1 MAAARALWLQA
12 VREVAAGRGRR
23 ASVTCA
29 MAKNACCTAAMR
41 ATTEAVQVLGGAGL
55 TRDVPVERMFRDA
68 KTFQILDGTTQI
80 QQLIIARHLER
91 VGLPLGEA

>member
-1 MAAARALWLQA
+1 
-12 VREVAAGRGRR
+12 
-23 ASVTCA
+23 
-29 MAKNACCTAAMR
+29 
-41 ATTEAVQVLGGAGL
+41 VQVLGGAGL

-91 VGLPLGEA
+91 AGLPF